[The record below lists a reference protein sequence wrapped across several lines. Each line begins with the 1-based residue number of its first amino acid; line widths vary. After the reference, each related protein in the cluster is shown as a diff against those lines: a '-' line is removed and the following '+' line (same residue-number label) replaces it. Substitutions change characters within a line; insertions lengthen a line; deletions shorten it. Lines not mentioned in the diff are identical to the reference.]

1 MKEKQ
6 VFYVNGFLGIIGI
19 LILAAISVF
28 FLVQEIFIG
37 AALTIILAAVLATGI
52 GIVQPNQAKVI
63 TFFGNYLGTIRQNG
77 LFLTIPF
84 AFRQTVSL
92 RVENFNSKK
101 LKVNDVDGNPI
112 EIAAVIVYKVVDS
125 AKAMFGV
132 EHYDRFVEIQSET
145 AIRHVAT
152 KYPYDNFQD
161 ETCITLRGN
170 TEEISEELKRELEAR
185 LEIAG
190 VEVLE
195 TRLTHLAYATEIA
208 HAMLQRQQAKAVLAA
223 RKEIVEG
230 AVKMAKD
237 SIHMLDEEGVLELDD
252 ERKANMV
259 NNLLVA
265 IVSDKGAQPV
275 INTGSLY

>member
-19 LILAAISVF
+19 LILAAIGVF
-28 FLVQEIFIG
+28 CLVQEIFIV

-101 LKVNDVDGNPI
+101 LKVNDVEGNPI

-161 ETCITLRGN
+161 EACITLRGN